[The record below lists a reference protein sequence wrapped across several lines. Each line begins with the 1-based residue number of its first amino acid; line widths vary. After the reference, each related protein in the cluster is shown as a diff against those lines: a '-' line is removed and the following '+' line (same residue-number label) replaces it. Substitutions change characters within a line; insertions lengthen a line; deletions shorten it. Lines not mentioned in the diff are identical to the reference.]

1 MRGNGLN
8 LQCGVLKMSKAM
20 QKVKWVGE
28 KHQIYFVL
36 NKIDYVPKNIIII
49 LMIIINICNF

>member
-1 MRGNGLN
+1 
-8 LQCGVLKMSKAM
+8 M

-36 NKIDYVPKNIIII
+36 NKIGYVPKNIIII
-49 LMIIINICNF
+49 FNDYYKYL

>member
-1 MRGNGLN
+1 MY
-8 LQCGVLKMSKAM
+8 KAM

-49 LMIIINICNF
+49 LMVIINICNF